1 MEINLEA
8 AIKECDSLS
17 GASFFVA
24 LIEANGIWDSDG
36 VEWLRAILPMA
47 SANILIS
54 GFGRRRDT
62 NKSQEF
68 QASFH
73 SPRRY
78 QINPPFCISLFPS
91 LLNGLQIISFLS
103 TSRETFSFF
112 PFQTQNEER
121 IFIFWFMLWVEG
133 TWRKFAKLKWT
144 LQFGYLTRCRRF
156 MEWYLFVSDVKRILI
171 LQICELFKHSQTIYF
186 IIVIN
191 F

>member
-1 MEINLEA
+1 MLDKIPKRIRMEINLEA

-144 LQFGYLTRCRRF
+144 LQF
-156 MEWYLFVSDVKRILI
+156 
-171 LQICELFKHSQTIYF
+171 
-186 IIVIN
+186 VI
-191 F
+191 FDLM